1 MPLTRMIMW
10 LMMLMMTMMA
20 MMRVMTVMTVS
31 MGIYN
36 QSEMMGLEVPIPWH
50 LSTAA
55 ELSTITLSQVP
66 GSRLE
71 TFLIPSTCTQ
81 FFRSRKNFATIPL
94 IRRE

>member
-20 MMRVMTVMTVS
+20 MMVMMTVMMVS

-55 ELSTITLSQVP
+55 ELSTITLSQV
-66 GSRLE
+66 GWKAFYFQVHALSFSALGRIL
-71 TFLIPSTCTQ
+71 LQ
-81 FFRSRKNFATIPL
+81 
-94 IRRE
+94 

>member
-10 LMMLMMTMMA
+10 LMMTMMA
-20 MMRVMTVMTVS
+20 MMTVMMVS

-36 QSEMMGLEVPIPWH
+36 QSEMMGLEVPIAWY

-66 GSRLE
+66 AGRLE

>member
-1 MPLTRMIMW
+1 MPLRRMIMW
-10 LMMLMMTMMA
+10 LMMLMMAMMSI
-20 MMRVMTVMTVS
+20 MRVMMVMMVS

-36 QSEMMGLEVPIPWH
+36 QSEMMGLEVPISWY

-66 GSRLE
+66 AGRLK

-81 FFRSRKNFATIPL
+81 FFHSRKNFATIPL

>member
-1 MPLTRMIMW
+1 MPLKRMIMW
-10 LMMLMMTMMA
+10 LMMLMMTMMT
-20 MMRVMTVMTVS
+20 VMTVMTVMMVS

-36 QSEMMGLEVPIPWH
+36 QSEMMGLEVPISWH

-66 GSRLE
+66 AGRLE
-71 TFLIPSTCTQ
+71 TFLIPSTGTQ
-81 FFRSRKNFATIPL
+81 FFRSRKNFATIFL